1 MMETTYAMKHQVR
14 SADQV
19 DEITAVRL
27 KHQMLEAGR
36 DQVRSADQV
45 HGDTALEPLKDQ
57 VRSADQP
64 DSLKIL
70 LTLMQTYYKQ

>member
-1 MMETTYAMKHQVR
+1 MPCMMETTYAMKHQVR

-57 VRSADQP
+57 VRSADQVGLLAP
-64 DSLKIL
+64 IALKSSSH
-70 LTLMQTYYKQ
+70 